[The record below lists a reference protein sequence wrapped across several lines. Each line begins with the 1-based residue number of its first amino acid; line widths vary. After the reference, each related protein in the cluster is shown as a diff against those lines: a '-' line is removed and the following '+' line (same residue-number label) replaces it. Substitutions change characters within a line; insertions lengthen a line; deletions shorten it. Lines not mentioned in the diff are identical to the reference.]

1 MGPSPSAG
9 PSIHFPGNVFSVEL
23 CYLFLVIVASHFPT
37 STSSDIFHCLTN
49 LLPEVRCQVTET
61 ENKYA
66 ITTTKLTKQFGSL
79 TAVDCIDI
87 SIGRGEVF
95 GLLGPNGAGKTTTI
109 SMLATLLKPTSGK
122 AYVDGYDIT
131 AQKVAVRSSIGL
143 VFQDPSSDEELTA
156 EENMDFHGRL
166 YSVPKSVRKK
176 RIPELLSMV
185 DLADRSGDRV
195 KTFSGGMKRRLE
207 IARGFLHHPA
217 VLFLDEPTSGLDPQ
231 TRRRIWEH
239 IQLLNS
245 ERDVTVLLTTHSM
258 EEADFLCGRIAIMDH
273 GKIIALGSPGEL
285 KNGLG
290 GDLISIETENND
302 KLLLLLAGADWTG
315 KPRILD
321 GRVNITV
328 TEGESKIPELI
339 RLTEG
344 AGIDIKSVTLKK
356 PTLEDVF
363 IHHTGRAIRAEA
375 GSTVDRM
382 RQRRRAFGR

>member
-1 MGPSPSAG
+1 M
-9 PSIHFPGNVFSVEL
+9 
-23 CYLFLVIVASHFPT
+23 
-37 STSSDIFHCLTN
+37 
-49 LLPEVRCQVTET
+49 TEK

-66 ITTTKLTKQFGSL
+66 VTTTKLTKQFGSL

-239 IQLLNS
+239 IQMLNS

>member
-1 MGPSPSAG
+1 
-9 PSIHFPGNVFSVEL
+9 
-23 CYLFLVIVASHFPT
+23 
-37 STSSDIFHCLTN
+37 
-49 LLPEVRCQVTET
+49 VTEK

-66 ITTTKLTKQFGSL
+66 VTTTKLTKQFGSL

-239 IQLLNS
+239 IQMLNS

>member
-1 MGPSPSAG
+1 MSEKENEYA
-9 PSIHFPGNVFSVEL
+9 
-23 CYLFLVIVASHFPT
+23 
-37 STSSDIFHCLTN
+37 
-49 LLPEVRCQVTET
+49 VTTAE
-61 ENKYA
+61 
-66 ITTTKLTKQFGSL
+66 LTKQFGSL
-79 TAVDCIDI
+79 TAVDSIDI
-87 SIGRGEVF
+87 SIGRGEIF

-166 YSVPKSVRKK
+166 YSIPRSVRKK

-185 DLADRSGDRV
+185 DLTDRSGDRV

-217 VLFLDEPTSGLDPQ
+217 VLFLDEPTTGLDPQ

-239 IQLLNS
+239 IQMLNS

-273 GKIIALGSPGEL
+273 GKIIALDSPEKL

-315 KPRILD
+315 KPKIHD
-321 GRVNITV
+321 GQVSITV

-344 AGIDIKSVTLKK
+344 AGINIKSVTLKK

-363 IHHTGRAIRAEA
+363 IHHTGRTIRAEA

>member
-1 MGPSPSAG
+1 MAEKG
-9 PSIHFPGNVFSVEL
+9 
-23 CYLFLVIVASHFPT
+23 
-37 STSSDIFHCLTN
+37 
-49 LLPEVRCQVTET
+49 
-61 ENKYA
+61 NKYA

-166 YSVPKSVRKK
+166 YSIPRSVRKR

-217 VLFLDEPTSGLDPQ
+217 VLFLDEPTTGLDPQ

-239 IQLLNS
+239 IQMLNS

-315 KPRILD
+315 KPRIHD

-344 AGIDIKSVTLKK
+344 AEIDIRSVTLKK

-363 IHHTGRAIRAEA
+363 LYHTGRTIRAEA

>member
-1 MGPSPSAG
+1 M
-9 PSIHFPGNVFSVEL
+9 
-23 CYLFLVIVASHFPT
+23 
-37 STSSDIFHCLTN
+37 
-49 LLPEVRCQVTET
+49 TET
-61 ENKYA
+61 GNKYA

-239 IQLLNS
+239 IQMLNS

>member
-1 MGPSPSAG
+1 MAEKG
-9 PSIHFPGNVFSVEL
+9 
-23 CYLFLVIVASHFPT
+23 
-37 STSSDIFHCLTN
+37 
-49 LLPEVRCQVTET
+49 
-61 ENKYA
+61 NKYA
-66 ITTTKLTKQFGSL
+66 IMTTKLTKQFGSL

-363 IHHTGRAIRAEA
+363 IHHTGRTIRAEA

>member
-1 MGPSPSAG
+1 
-9 PSIHFPGNVFSVEL
+9 
-23 CYLFLVIVASHFPT
+23 
-37 STSSDIFHCLTN
+37 
-49 LLPEVRCQVTET
+49 
-61 ENKYA
+61 
-66 ITTTKLTKQFGSL
+66 
-79 TAVDCIDI
+79 
-87 SIGRGEVF
+87 
-95 GLLGPNGAGKTTTI
+95 
-109 SMLATLLKPTSGK
+109 MLATLLKPTSGK

-239 IQLLNS
+239 IQMLNS

>member
-1 MGPSPSAG
+1 M
-9 PSIHFPGNVFSVEL
+9 
-23 CYLFLVIVASHFPT
+23 
-37 STSSDIFHCLTN
+37 
-49 LLPEVRCQVTET
+49 TET

-217 VLFLDEPTSGLDPQ
+217 VLFLDEPTTGLDPQ

-239 IQLLNS
+239 IQMLNS
-245 ERDVTVLLTTHSM
+245 ERGVTVLLTTHSM